1 MKFQGVLLVRFLLMG
16 VKIGEEKAENCACLS
31 QEMEQ
36 DRQYPVLLRLVSC
49 GGAVRKIEEGSGKHC
64 GKDRH

>member
-36 DRQYPVLLRLVSC
+36 
-49 GGAVRKIEEGSGKHC
+49 E
-64 GKDRH
+64 